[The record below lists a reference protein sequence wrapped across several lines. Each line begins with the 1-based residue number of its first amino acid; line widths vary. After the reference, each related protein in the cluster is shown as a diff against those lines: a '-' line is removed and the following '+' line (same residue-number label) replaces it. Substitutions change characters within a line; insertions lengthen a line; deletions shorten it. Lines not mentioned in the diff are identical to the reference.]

1 MIYSIQRYCIHDG
14 DGIRTVIFFKGCQLR
29 CPWCANPESQ
39 SFRQE
44 IGYHANKCIACKSCE
59 NICPY
64 NAVKNGRIDQA
75 LCRLCGKCVD
85 ACPAEALQLY
95 GKELTVQEL
104 VEEVLKDRKFYR
116 KSGGGVTLSGGE
128 AILQP
133 DIVFPLLEALKE
145 KQIHTALE
153 SNACFSSEVCHRL
166 LPLTDQF
173 LLDLKHMDSAIHEKI
188 LGMPNTQ
195 VLTNLKIA
203 STKRLTIRIPLIPG
217 FNDDDKNLIA
227 SAKFAQELHCPVDLL
242 GYHNLGSAKYK
253 ALGREYPYQGCISYS
268 PEQLK
273 DKKEF
278 MRSAGATVLD

>member
-39 SFRQE
+39 SFRQK

-64 NAVKNGRIDQA
+64 NAVKNGRIDLA

-173 LLDLKHMDSAIHEKI
+173 LLDLKHMDSAIHEKV
-188 LGMPNTQ
+188 LGMPNTH

-203 STKRLTIRIPLIPG
+203 S
-217 FNDDDKNLIA
+217 
-227 SAKFAQELHCPVDLL
+227 H
-242 GYHNLGSAKYK
+242 
-253 ALGREYPYQGCISYS
+253 
-268 PEQLK
+268 
-273 DKKEF
+273 
-278 MRSAGATVLD
+278 